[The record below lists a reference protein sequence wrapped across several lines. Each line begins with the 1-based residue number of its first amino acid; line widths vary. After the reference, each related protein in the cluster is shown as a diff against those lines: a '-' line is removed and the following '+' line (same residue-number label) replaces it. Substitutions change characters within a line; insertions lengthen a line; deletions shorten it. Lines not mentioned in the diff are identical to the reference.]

1 MKNIRSKRIFTD
13 PGLGL
18 FQQDIRTYNAE
29 DYKVWETLF
38 IKQSKKLPEVAANA
52 YRQGFQALRLS
63 EEKIVNLKEVSY
75 RLGMNTRW
83 RVQVVPGR
91 VSEHLFFSLLQGK
104 KFPVTSW
111 LRRLDELDYPIEP
124 DLFHDAFGHVPL
136 LMNESFSQFLQGLAA
151 ISLRY
156 IDNPLALALLERVY
170 WYTVDFGLIK
180 EKDGLRAYGAGILS
194 SSGEMYYSLSD
205 EPKHCAYEVEEV
217 MNTPFWKNKFQDKYF
232 IVNSF
237 EELTNSLPLI
247 EEKVAELLQKAE

>member
-29 DYKVWETLF
+29 DYKVWEILF
-38 IKQSKKLPEVAANA
+38 KKQSKKLQAVAA
-52 YRQGFQALRLS
+52 QGYLKGVQALHLN

-75 RLGMNTRW
+75 RLGMNTGW

-91 VSEHLFFSLLQGK
+91 VNDGLFFTLLQAK

-111 LRRLDELDYPIEP
+111 LRSLDELDYPIAP
-124 DLFHDAFGHVPL
+124 DLFHDAFGHLPL
-136 LMNESFSQFLQGLAA
+136 LMNESFSQFLEGLAT

-156 IDNPLALALLERVY
+156 IDNPLALELLERVY
-170 WYTVDFGLIK
+170 WYTVEYGLIR
-180 EKDGLRAYGAGILS
+180 EKNEIKAYGAGILS
-194 SSGEMYYSLSD
+194 SSGEMHYSLSD
-205 EPKHCAYEVEEV
+205 EPRHCAYEVEAV
-217 MNTPFWKNKFQDKYF
+217 LNTPFWKNKFQDRYF
-232 IVNSF
+232 IVNGF
-237 EELTNSLPLI
+237 DELRDSLPLI

>member
-1 MKNIRSKRIFTD
+1 M
-13 PGLGL
+13 
-18 FQQDIRTYNAE
+18 
-29 DYKVWETLF
+29 
-38 IKQSKKLPEVAANA
+38 
-52 YRQGFQALRLS
+52 
-63 EEKIVNLKEVSY
+63 
-75 RLGMNTRW
+75 
-83 RVQVVPGR
+83 
-91 VSEHLFFSLLQGK
+91 
-104 KFPVTSW
+104 
-111 LRRLDELDYPIEP
+111 DELDYPIEP